1 MESIAIGRRKAKEK
15 TFNPKPFAARLD
27 QLMGERNISMR
38 QTGIES
44 GLDHESIRRIK
55 AGDRPD
61 MTYCILLA
69 DYFDVNPNEFFTSTR
84 GKERMA
90 FMRQVYTYCLWLFT
104 DMNQKQISVCIYR
117 ERSNVSTTIR
127 MIKKRCSVEEDFKN
141 EIIQIEEMFE

>member
-1 MESIAIGRRKAKEK
+1 MEK
-15 TFNPKPFAARLD
+15 TQSLTKDDILQKVSSYFN
-27 QLMGERNISMR
+27 
-38 QTGIES
+38 
-44 GLDHESIRRIK
+44 
-55 AGDRPD
+55 
-61 MTYCILLA
+61 
-69 DYFDVNPNEFFTSTR
+69 VNPNEFFTSTR